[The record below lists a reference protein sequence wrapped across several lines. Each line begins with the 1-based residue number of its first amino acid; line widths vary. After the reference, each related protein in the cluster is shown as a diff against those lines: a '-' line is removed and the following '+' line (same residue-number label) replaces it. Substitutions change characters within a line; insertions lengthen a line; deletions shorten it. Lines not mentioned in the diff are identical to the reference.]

1 MFTVD
6 PSSNE
11 PIMLLNKQIGKSYT
25 ESGEW
30 DGVPYVDGADFQ
42 EELLWLDT
50 MGKKRIQVWINSPGG
65 NIMQAMNI
73 FSAILKSETPVDTYN
88 TGVCASSAGLVFMA
102 GRKRTM
108 ADYAQFMMHPVSGA
122 DEDKQGAAA
131 FTDSCTTML
140 SGKSN
145 LSPDTISFMMA
156 ATTWLSASECLAK
169 GICTSIET
177 TEDSNKK
184 GMPAG
189 NVTAMLEFSN
199 NILTQTINNLKPQVM
214 TLDKVT
220 NKLGLVAGANED
232 AILTAVNSISEAR
245 QAAEDALAAAQ
256 QQVTDLTEQLATAN
270 TSLQE
275 AQAAAEA
282 AQAETDDI
290 AATTA
295 ATEMVN
301 SYKPRIGDA
310 KETIDKWVA
319 KAKVDLDGTKELLES
334 LPLNKVNNRLTG
346 DNASPRRLSVEAKMA
361 EIRAKNGQ
369 A

>member
-11 PIMLLNKQIGKSYT
+11 PIMLLNKQIGKT
-25 ESGEW
+25 CLESGEW
-30 DGVPYVDGADFQ
+30 DGIPYVDGAEFQ
-42 EELLWLDT
+42 EELMWLDT

-65 NIMQAMNI
+65 SVMQAMNI
-73 FSAILKSETPVDTYN
+73 FSAILKSTTPVDTIN
-88 TGVCASSAGLVFMA
+88 TGVCASAAGLVFMA

-122 DEDKQGAAA
+122 DEDAQGAAA
-131 FTDSCTTML
+131 FTDSCTKML
-140 SGKSN
+140 SSKSN

-156 ATTWLSASECLAK
+156 STTWLSASECLAK
-169 GICTSIET
+169 GICTDIEVT
-177 TEDSNKK
+177 KDANKK

-232 AILTAVNSISEAR
+232 AILNAVNSISEAR
-245 QAAEDALAAAQ
+245 QAAETALTEAQ
-256 QQVTDLTEQLATAN
+256 QQVADLQAQLDAAN
-270 TSLQE
+270 ASLQE
-275 AQAAAEA
+275 AQDAAAA
-282 AQAETDDI
+282 AQAEVDEI
-290 AATTA
+290 AAETA

-301 SYKPRIGDA
+301 SYKPRIGEA
-310 KETIDKWVA
+310 KETLDKWVA
-319 KAKVDLDGTKELLES
+319 KAKVDFEGTKELLES
-334 LPLNKVNNRLTG
+334 LPLNKINNRIPDG
-346 DNASPRRLSVEAKMA
+346 AAPRKVTTESRMA
-361 EIRAKNGQ
+361 EIRAKHGQ